1 MEALRVEKW
10 CMGGPCMS
18 QDLLMPLIYA
28 VYGAHINRDIV
39 TLIAQSD
46 FEITSVK
53 GMVDGVA
60 KFIDAVLPCR
70 K

>member
-1 MEALRVEKW
+1 
-10 CMGGPCMS
+10 MS